1 MIGHSQRAY
10 KRAWARLKDIESK
23 IKAVDKYCMSLVLA
37 NANVGGSGMYGR
49 VPDITPY
56 ADFFTQAALTDMF
69 APFMEDV
76 VLMAGK
82 RGTVEAE
89 PQGEHSAL
97 LYSYERAFKTIESL
111 LMNAAAEV
119 TSESELQIVTEDTS
133 ALADNVATAI
143 RSLGWQFAIPICK
156 GAVRNAGTVTSII
169 LKGDKDSAFVW
180 ADFPFAPAAGASE
193 WDTLHEGD
201 TVVFEDVSAV
211 PVSLGGLTNAG
222 TIYDI
227 YPEESFAFE
236 LPSGGTVTD
245 TFADVTLG
253 NVSDPGFQ
261 GFLLRK
267 SGNNPPP

>member
-1 MIGHSQRAY
+1 MIGHVQQAY
-10 KRAWARLKDIESK
+10 KRAWTRLKDIESK
-23 IKAVDKYCMSLVLA
+23 IKAVDKYCMSIVLA
-37 NANVGGSGMYGR
+37 NANVGGAGLYGR
-49 VPDITPY
+49 VPDVTPY
-56 ADFFTQAALTDMF
+56 ADFFTQAALTAMF

-82 RGTVEAE
+82 RGTVDAE
-89 PQGEHSAL
+89 PQAENSAL
-97 LYSYERAFKTIESL
+97 LYSYPRAFKTIEAL

-143 RSLGWQFAIPICK
+143 QGIGWQFAIPISK
-156 GAVRNAGTVTSII
+156 GCVRDAGVVSTLTLYGTAASTY
-169 LKGDKDSAFVW
+169 FW
-180 ADFPFAPAAGASE
+180 ADFPFSAAAGASS

-201 TVVFEDVSAV
+201 SIVFEDVSAA
-211 PVSLGGLTNAG
+211 PVTLGGLTNTG

-253 NVSDPGFQ
+253 NVSDAGFQ

-267 SGNNPPP
+267 SGNNPPT

>member
-1 MIGHSQRAY
+1 MIGHAQRAY

-37 NANVGGSGMYGR
+37 NANIGGSGIYGR
-49 VPDITPY
+49 VPDVTPY

-89 PQGEHSAL
+89 PQAENAAL

-111 LMNAAAEV
+111 LMNAASEV
-119 TSESELQIVTEDTS
+119 TSGPELQIVTEDTS

-143 RSLGWQFAIPICK
+143 RGIGWQFAIPICK
-156 GAVRNAGTVTSII
+156 GAVRDAGVVSAIT
-169 LKGDKDSAFVW
+169 LYGDETHAYFW
-180 ADFPFAPAAGASE
+180 ADFPFAPAAGASS

-201 TVVFEDVSAV
+201 SVCFEDISAV
-211 PVSLGGLTNAG
+211 PASTGGITTFGA
-222 TIYDI
+222 IHDI
-227 YPEESFAFE
+227 YPEESVSFH
-236 LPSGGTVTD
+236 LPSGGVMTE
-245 TFADVTLG
+245 TLAPTAIG
-253 NVSDPGFQ
+253 NVSDLGFQ

-267 SGNNPPP
+267 SFNNPTP